1 MSTTGDTAPDQ
12 VARLLAL
19 VPYLLARGEVR
30 LDDAAAHFGTDAEQI
45 ERDLRLLFMTG
56 VSPGLPGDL
65 IEVDLEALE
74 GDRII
79 RVDNADYLAR
89 PVRFSPAE
97 ATSLVVALRTMVEAA
112 PAEARDVITRT
123 LAKLEQAAGQDEE
136 GLLRLHVTPTPLES
150 SAIVPTLESAIAHGH
165 QVEISYHVP
174 TRDEESR
181 RVVDPR
187 GLARVEDRLY
197 LDAWCHT
204 AVGDRAFRVDRILA
218 ARELDT
224 PVADPGARARD
235 LTGGWFADAETTTVT
250 LRLAPPARWAVEYY
264 QVTAQRPGPDGTID
278 IDLEVASEQWVR
290 SLLLRL
296 APHATLVAP
305 TSYAESFRAAAQA
318 ALRLYGDDG
327 VDSGTSPQDPTARN
341 PPMTE

>member
-1 MSTTGDTAPDQ
+1 MSTQPADTAPDQ

-30 LDDAAAHFGTDAEQI
+30 LDDAAAHFGTDADQI

-56 VSPGLPGDL
+56 LSPGLPGDL

-97 ATSLVVALRTMVEAA
+97 ATSLVVALRTLVEAA
-112 PAEARDVITRT
+112 PHEARDVIERT
-123 LAKLEQAAGQDEE
+123 LTKLEEAAGQDGE

-150 SAIVPTLESAIAHGH
+150 SAVVPVLESALAHGH

-174 TRDEESR
+174 SRDQQSNR
-181 RVVDPR
+181 IVDPR
-187 GLARVEDRLY
+187 GLARVEDLLY

-204 AVGDRAFRVDRILA
+204 AHGDRAFRVDRILA
-218 ARELDT
+218 ATELET
-224 PVADPGARARD
+224 PVADPAARARD
-235 LTGGWFADAETTTVT
+235 LTGGWFSDSETTTVT
-250 LRLAPPARWAVEYY
+250 LRLAPPARWVIEYY
-264 QVTAQRPGPDGTID
+264 QVTAQRSGPDGTVEV
-278 IDLEVASEQWVR
+278 DLEVASEQWAQ
-290 SLLLRL
+290 SLLFRL
-296 APHATLVAP
+296 APHATLLAP
-305 TSYAESFRAAAQA
+305 AHYATSFTAAARA
-318 ALRLYGDDG
+318 TLSLYGSDG
-327 VDSGTSPQDPTARN
+327 V
-341 PPMTE
+341 E

>member
-1 MSTTGDTAPDQ
+1 MTTQPGDTAPDQ

-30 LDDAAAHFGTDAEQI
+30 LEDAAAHFGTDADQI

-112 PAEARDVITRT
+112 PAEAREVIERT
-123 LAKLEQAAGQDEE
+123 LAKLEEAAGQDGE

-150 SAIVPTLESAIAHGH
+150 QRRRARARGGDRPRPPGRDHLPRAVPRPG
-165 QVEISYHVP
+165 VP
-174 TRDEESR
+174 PR
-181 RVVDPR
+181 RRPARPR
-187 GLARVEDRLY
+187 PRRGPALPRRLVP
-197 LDAWCHT
+197 HRQ
-204 AVGDRAFRVDRILA
+204 GDRAFRVDRIVA
-218 ARELDT
+218 ATELDS

-235 LTGGWFADAETTTVT
+235 LTGGWFTDAETTH
-250 LRLAPPARWAVEYY
+250 RHAAP
-264 QVTAQRPGPDGTID
+264 GT
-278 IDLEVASEQWVR
+278 R
-290 SLLLRL
+290 R
-296 APHATLVAP
+296 
-305 TSYAESFRAAAQA
+305 RAGSSSTT
-318 ALRLYGDDG
+318 R
-327 VDSGTSPQDPTARN
+327 
-341 PPMTE
+341 

>member
-1 MSTTGDTAPDQ
+1 VTTQAGDTAPDQ

-30 LDDAAAHFGTDAEQI
+30 LEDAAAHFGTDADQI

-74 GDRII
+74 GDRVI

-97 ATSLVVALRTMVEAA
+97 ATSLVVALRTMVDAA
-112 PAEARDVITRT
+112 PPEAREVIERT
-123 LAKLEQAAGQDEE
+123 LVKLEEAAGQDGE

-150 SAIVPTLESAIAHGH
+150 SAVVPVLESALSHGH
-165 QVEISYHVP
+165 QVEITYHVP
-174 TRDEESR
+174 SRDRESR

-187 GLARVEDRLY
+187 GLARVEDLLY

-204 AVGDRAFRVDRILA
+204 AGGDRAFRVDRIVA
-218 ARELDT
+218 ATELDT

-235 LTGGWFADAETTTVT
+235 LTGGWFTDAETTTVT
-250 LRLAPPARWAVEYY
+250 LRLAPPARWVVEYY
-264 QVTAQRPGPDGTID
+264 PVTDQRPGPDQTID
-278 IDLEVASEQWVR
+278 VDLEVASEEWVK

-296 APHATLVAP
+296 APHAQLLAP
-305 TSYAESFRAAAQA
+305 AAYAEAFGAAALA
-318 ALRLYGDDG
+318 TLRLYEDDG
-327 VDSGTSPQDPTARN
+327 VDFRTTPST
-341 PPMTE
+341 

>member
-1 MSTTGDTAPDQ
+1 MTTQTGDTAPDQ

-19 VPYLLARGEVR
+19 VPFLLARGEVR
-30 LDDAAAHFGTDAEQI
+30 LEDAAAHFGTDADQI

-97 ATSLVVALRTMVEAA
+97 ATSLVVALRTMVDTA
-112 PAEARDVITRT
+112 PAEAREVIERT
-123 LAKLEQAAGQDEE
+123 LAKLEDAAGQDGE

-150 SAIVPTLESAIAHGH
+150 SAVVPVLESALAHGH
-165 QVEISYHVP
+165 QVEITYHVP
-174 TRDEESR
+174 SRDRESR

-187 GLARVEDRLY
+187 GLARVEDLLY

-204 AVGDRAFRVDRILA
+204 AGGDRAFRVDRIVA
-218 ARELDT
+218 ATELDN

-235 LTGGWFADAETTTVT
+235 LTGGWFSDAETTTVT
-250 LRLAPPARWAVEYY
+250 LRLAPPARWVVEYY
-264 QVTAQRPGPDGTID
+264 PVTGRRPGPDGTID
-278 IDLEVASEQWVR
+278 VDLEVASEEWVK

-296 APHATLVAP
+296 APHAELLAP
-305 TSYAESFRAAAQA
+305 TAYADAFTTAARA
-318 ALRLYGDDG
+318 ALRMYEDDG
-327 VDSGTSPQDPTARN
+327 VDS
-341 PPMTE
+341 E